1 MIFIVFDRDALLETL
16 LMNLRDRNR
25 STTDQT
31 GALEIFNPAAEVG
44 QNPPVYGIRDWNRVM
59 SESSNRHVALDHNTI
74 KYLDQFPP
82 FNITISMANEY
93 GHSSTMRIYGVQIIN
108 EGSGMSIDDI
118 VIEKACSFIARG
130 IEHVGYD
137 KIMQE
142 LNLDSTERAVQDSII
157 SRNPGQ
163 YTGGT
168 EPQDI
173 PI

>member
-1 MIFIVFDRDALLETL
+1 
-16 LMNLRDRNR
+16 
-25 STTDQT
+25 
-31 GALEIFNPAAEVG
+31 
-44 QNPPVYGIRDWNRVM
+44 
-59 SESSNRHVALDHNTI
+59 
-74 KYLDQFPP
+74 
-82 FNITISMANEY
+82 MANEY

-142 LNLDSTERAVQDSII
+142 LNLDATERAVQDSII
-157 SRNPGQ
+157 SRDHGP